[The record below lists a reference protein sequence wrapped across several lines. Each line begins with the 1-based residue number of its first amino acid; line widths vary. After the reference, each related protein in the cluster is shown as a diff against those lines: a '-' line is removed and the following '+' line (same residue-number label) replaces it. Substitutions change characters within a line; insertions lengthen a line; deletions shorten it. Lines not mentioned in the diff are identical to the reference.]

1 MQLETTNMSYERR
14 ILEVKSK
21 KSQVPATHQLI
32 LENLLQ
38 VPAPHYFLIINLL
51 SPLEKTIYQS
61 EEFGIINPKDSII
74 FSVLKGT
81 SC

>member
-21 KSQVPATHQLI
+21 KIQVPTTHQLI

-38 VPAPHYFLIINLL
+38 VPAPHHFLIINLL
-51 SPLEKTIYQS
+51 SPLERNIYQS
-61 EEFGIINPKDSII
+61 ERFEIINPKDSII
-74 FSVLKGT
+74 FSVLKGI